1 MENILLVYPEVPKN
15 TFWSFK
21 YALKLAGKKSAMPP
35 LGLITVAALF
45 PERYHLKLVDMNIEP
60 LEANDV
66 RWADAVFVSA
76 MIVQKTSLQ
85 EVIATCNRME
95 TPVIVGG
102 PYPTTS
108 HREISGVDHF
118 VLGEVE
124 DIFLDVL
131 ADLEKGTAKTVY
143 PAPRR
148 PDISRS
154 VIPRFDLLDL
164 KSYSSMA
171 VQYSRGC
178 PFKCE
183 FCDIWTIYGNRPRV
197 KHPDHFLSELDALHA
212 LGWQGSVFIVDD
224 NFIGNKHRV
233 KKELLPALIAWHG
246 NHDYIFRFFTEASI
260 NMADDHDLLSLMR
273 DAGFNEVF
281 IGVETPSARGL
292 KETHKV
298 QNLKIDMQQAI
309 RTIQRYGIGVMAG
322 FILGF
327 DSDEDDIFERQIS
340 FIQEAGIPRA
350 MVGLLIALPGTELF
364 TRLEKEGRLVGAT
377 EGNNTHNMETNFVTK
392 MGAAQLKEGYK
403 KVLAAIYDSN
413 LKNYFAR
420 CNKLLDNIGETP
432 FFQRDAHWNEVRT
445 FVRSMFFQSFTP
457 YGIQYLKFMIR
468 NAFKHRKSFSEAVA
482 LSVIGHHYYTIT
494 RETLKIERV
503 SLALE
508 ESYATLREQITIHA
522 ALARDNYLEG
532 LQQVVALWEK
542 RRKILNEIGK
552 KIDRIHI
559 DFRED
564 INQKYDDV
572 SERMKNLFTA
582 FEDDLAHL
590 GI

>member
-85 EVIATCNRME
+85 EVIAACNRME

-183 FCDIWTIYGNRPRV
+183 FCDIWAIYGNRPRV

-233 KKELLPALIAWHG
+233 KKELLPALI
-246 NHDYIFRFFTEASI
+246 D
-260 NMADDHDLLSLMR
+260 
-273 DAGFNEVF
+273 
-281 IGVETPSARGL
+281 
-292 KETHKV
+292 
-298 QNLKIDMQQAI
+298 
-309 RTIQRYGIGVMAG
+309 
-322 FILGF
+322 
-327 DSDEDDIFERQIS
+327 
-340 FIQEAGIPRA
+340 
-350 MVGLLIALPGTELF
+350 
-364 TRLEKEGRLVGAT
+364 
-377 EGNNTHNMETNFVTK
+377 
-392 MGAAQLKEGYK
+392 
-403 KVLAAIYDSN
+403 
-413 LKNYFAR
+413 
-420 CNKLLDNIGETP
+420 
-432 FFQRDAHWNEVRT
+432 
-445 FVRSMFFQSFTP
+445 
-457 YGIQYLKFMIR
+457 
-468 NAFKHRKSFSEAVA
+468 
-482 LSVIGHHYYTIT
+482 
-494 RETLKIERV
+494 
-503 SLALE
+503 
-508 ESYATLREQITIHA
+508 
-522 ALARDNYLEG
+522 
-532 LQQVVALWEK
+532 
-542 RRKILNEIGK
+542 
-552 KIDRIHI
+552 
-559 DFRED
+559 
-564 INQKYDDV
+564 
-572 SERMKNLFTA
+572 
-582 FEDDLAHL
+582 
-590 GI
+590 